1 MNLLIKDRGKGKT
14 TRIIYTSESTG
25 FPIVV
30 PTHNMK
36 TEVMHQAEEME
47 CYIPEPVTVSEL
59 RNGKTRGMR
68 LYENVLVDEVGFIL
82 QDALNEY
89 LGCNV
94 ICGTISDDLKTRYK
108 HGNKSS

>member
-14 TRIIYTSESTG
+14 TRMIYTSESTG

-30 PTHNMK
+30 PTSKMK
-36 TEVMHQAEEME
+36 DDIMHQAEELE

-59 RNGKTRGMR
+59 RNGKARSTR
-68 LYENVLVDEVGFIL
+68 LYENVLIDEVGFIL

-94 ICGTISDDLKTRYK
+94 VCSTISDDLKTRYK
-108 HGNKSS
+108 HGSKSC